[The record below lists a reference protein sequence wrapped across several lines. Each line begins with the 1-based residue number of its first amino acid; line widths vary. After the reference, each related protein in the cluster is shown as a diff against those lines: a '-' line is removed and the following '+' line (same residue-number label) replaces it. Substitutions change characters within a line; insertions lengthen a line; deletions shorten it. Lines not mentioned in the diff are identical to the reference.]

1 MYKIFLISLFVALF
15 SIIRAQ
21 TINYSSIQK
30 EINSTFPEIDFS
42 NKLLVVS
49 IWNSA
54 DITSREMNKEIN
66 RAYEMYKGAK
76 FTNGLNGI
84 VYISIS
90 SDNNEMQYS
99 ICMKKD
105 SNAYQYTICDFK
117 SFLQNSKLFNM
128 ELDPSIKNLTFNAN
142 GLLIYQNLAT
152 NQIFKS
158 FNALLTR

>member
-66 RAYEMYKGAK
+66 RTFEMYKGAK

-128 ELDPSIKNLTFNAN
+128 ELNPSIKNLTFNTN

>member
-1 MYKIFLISLFVALF
+1 MYKIVLISLFIGVFLN
-15 SIIRAQ
+15 IEAQ
-21 TINYSSIQK
+21 TINYASIQK
-30 EINSTFPEIDFS
+30 EIISTFPNINFS

-66 RAYEMYKGAK
+66 RTYEMYKGAK

-84 VYISIS
+84 IYISIS
-90 SDNNEMQYS
+90 SDTNEMQYS

-105 SNAYQYTICDFK
+105 LNAYQYTICDFK

-128 ELDPSIKNLTFNAN
+128 ELDPSIKNLTFNTN

-152 NQIFKS
+152 DQIVKS

>member
-66 RAYEMYKGAK
+66 RTFEMYKGAK

-128 ELDPSIKNLTFNAN
+128 ELDPSIKNLTFNTN

>member
-1 MYKIFLISLFVALF
+1 MYKVLIICLFTVF
-15 SIIRAQ
+15 SSSIKAQ
-21 TINYSSIQK
+21 IINYESIQK
-30 EINSTFPEIDFS
+30 EIKTTFPEIDFS

-49 IWNSA
+49 IWNLE

-66 RAYEMYKGAK
+66 RTYELYKAAK
-76 FTNGLNGI
+76 FKDGLKGI

-105 SNAYQYTICDFK
+105 SNVYQYTICDFK
-117 SFLQNSKLFNM
+117 SFSQHSKLNNM
-128 ELDPSIKNLTFNAN
+128 ELNPSLKNLTFNAN
-142 GLLIYQNLAT
+142 GILIYQNLQT
-152 NQIFKS
+152 DQIFKS

>member
-66 RAYEMYKGAK
+66 RTYEMYKGAK

-142 GLLIYQNLAT
+142 GLLIYQNLTT

>member
-1 MYKIFLISLFVALF
+1 MYKIFLVSLFVALF

-66 RAYEMYKGAK
+66 HTYEMYKGAK

-128 ELDPSIKNLTFNAN
+128 ELNPSIKNLTFNTN
-142 GLLIYQNLAT
+142 GLLIYQNLTT

>member
-1 MYKIFLISLFVALF
+1 MYKIVLISLFVVLF
-15 SIIRAQ
+15 STIKSQ
-21 TINYSSIQK
+21 NINYSSIQK
-30 EINSTFPEIDFS
+30 EIKSTFPEIDFS

-49 IWNSA
+49 IWNSS

-66 RAYEMYKGAK
+66 RTYELYKGAK
-76 FTNGLNGI
+76 FKDGLKGI

-90 SDNNEMQYS
+90 SDTNEMQYS

-105 SNAYQYTICDFK
+105 SNTYQYVICDFK

-128 ELDPSIKNLTFNAN
+128 ELSPFIKNLTFNTN
-142 GLLIYQNLAT
+142 GILIYQNLPSD
-152 NQIFKS
+152 QIFKS

>member
-66 RAYEMYKGAK
+66 RTYEMYKGAK

-105 SNAYQYTICDFK
+105 SNAYQYAICDFK

-142 GLLIYQNLAT
+142 GLLIYQNLTT